1 MKKGKLLLTKTE
13 IQGITRNYFKEL
25 HANKMDNLR
34 ETDKFLQRYNQP
46 FNTEPGRNRKYE

>member
-25 HANKMDNLR
+25 HANKMDNIR
-34 ETDKFLQRYNQP
+34 EMDKFLQRYNQP